1 LLERA
6 ALLPPGAPNDYHRA
20 VRRLVGF
27 ILIATSLG
35 CGSALPDSEVSRPIH
50 VRLVAKGERA
60 EELRVRLERLLISD
74 PKIGRGDDGVR
85 LQADL
90 DLVRCQLMLGG
101 GWGIAWGVRI
111 NTVGPPPVEDDCL
124 DALLP
129 AVATLTRER
138 LHSFMSREQPSP
150 RAARPGTH

>member
-1 LLERA
+1 M
-6 ALLPPGAPNDYHRA
+6 GI
-20 VRRLVGF
+20 

-35 CGSALPDSEVSRPIH
+35 CGAALPDGEVSRPIH
-50 VRLVAKGERA
+50 VRVVAKGERA
-60 EELRVRLERLLISD
+60 EELRVRLERLLIAD

-101 GWGIAWGVRI
+101 GWGVAWGVRI

-129 AVATLTRER
+129 AVATLTRKR
-138 LHSFMSREQPSP
+138 LHYLVSRDPSP
-150 RAARPGTH
+150 LRSTAPRAP